1 MMKIKNQQPIEAK
14 SLPYDCTIVLTN
26 YNHAEFVSEAI
37 SSVGSQTYER
47 LFLIVIDDCST
58 DSSVKIIEEALL
70 KLPERIKY
78 SFIKNP
84 KNIGVSASRNL
95 GILATQTPFIAFL
108 DSDDWYFPDKIT
120 LSIAKL
126 AEFPGIG
133 LAYSDYDMLDTRTGI
148 QRREFKAPFSS
159 KQLLNYCM
167 VSTNS
172 VMKREVF
179 DKVGYFPEEFHIGE
193 DYYLY
198 MRISTKYMISHIPYP
213 LFCYRTHGNNATSKI
228 TKEYYEENDKK
239 LKQKFLESINQKV

>member
-1 MMKIKNQQPIEAK
+1 MIKKIIEAK
-14 SLPYDCTIVLTN
+14 NLPYKCTVVIPN
-26 YNHAEFVSEAI
+26 YNGSQFISEAI
-37 SSVGSQTYER
+37 ESVTKQSFNSVEI
-47 LFLIVIDDCST
+47 IVVDDCST
-58 DSSVKIIEEALL
+58 DSSIKEIESALSL
-70 KLPERIKY
+70 VPSNIPTR
-78 SFIKNP
+78 FIKNP

-95 GILATQTPFIAFL
+95 GILATNTPFIAFL

-179 DKVGYFPEEFHIGE
+179 DKVGYFPENFTYSE
-193 DYYLY
+193 DHY
-198 MRISTKYMISHIPYP
+198 MWLRISTKYMITHIPFS
-213 LFCYRTHGNNATSKI
+213 LFCYRTHGNNI
-228 TKEYYEENDKK
+228 TANIPKDEWIANDKK
-239 LKQKFLESINQKV
+239 MKEQFLASINQKVQN